1 MRRILAAVLGLM
13 LCISLSACS
22 VTSDSNIQRVIKN
35 RYGYD
40 TVVTGS
46 QDYADVV
53 RNTEGILYQMTYQKD
68 GKNYPFEFFLRREYE
83 ADDLTPEQ
91 EEVLKNPEATE
102 EEIKALN
109 LKAPKERYEYDYDTF
124 ETALFSAWLDSY
136 VKDHPLTQ
144 FASENNLWFMQIQSP
159 EDIEVARKEYIQV
172 ASALIQDEEMSK
184 LVYSQFDVKSAD
196 PVAEGYMLA
205 VAPWSVQTGIDVLE
219 DQFKYYIMPN
229 YAVSMYNLGT
239 DLSGAP
245 AYLTDFLDTIEK
257 DSYTL
262 TLGDKSVDFFLAAGS
277 PIPIARIPEFF
288 DALGVGYSGDYSKFS
303 FSLGGGSVFA
313 GTSVMVDKQM
323 WAVTDESGGP
333 AVSIDN
339 AWVGT
344 SPAITPGDLL
354 HSFLPEATL
363 TCNGVEVSPSSY
375 E

>member
-1 MRRILAAVLGLM
+1 MRRILAAVFGLM

-46 QDYADVV
+46 QDYIDVV

-83 ADDLTPEQ
+83 ADDLTPKQ

-102 EEIKALN
+102 EEIKTLN

-136 VKDHPLTQ
+136 AKDHPLTQ
-144 FASENNLWFMQIQSP
+144 FTSENNLWFMQIQSP
-159 EDIEVARKEYIQV
+159 ADIEVARKEYIQV

-196 PVAEGYMLA
+196 PAAEGYMLA

-219 DQFKYYIMPN
+219 DQFEYYIMPN

-239 DLSGAP
+239 DLSSAP
-245 AYLTDFLDTIEK
+245 AYLTDFLATVEK

-262 TLGDKSVDFFLAAGS
+262 TLGNKSVDFSLAAGS

-288 DALGVGYSGDYSKFS
+288 DALGVEYSGDYSKFS
-303 FSLGGGSVFA
+303 FSLGNGVVFA
-313 GTSVMVDKQM
+313 GTSVMLDEQM

-333 AVSIDN
+333 AVLINN

>member
-46 QDYADVV
+46 QDYVDVV

-68 GKNYPFEFFLRREYE
+68 GKDYPFEFFLRREYE

-124 ETALFSAWLDSY
+124 EAALFSAWLDSY

-184 LVYSQFDVKSAD
+184 LVYSQFEVKSAD
-196 PVAEGYMLA
+196 PATEGYMLA

-219 DQFKYYIMPN
+219 DQFDYYIMPN

-239 DLSGAP
+239 DLSDAP
-245 AYLTDFLDTIEK
+245 AYLTDFLDTLEK

-262 TLGDKSVDFFLAAGS
+262 TLGDKSVNFSLVARS

-288 DALGVGYSGDYSKFS
+288 DTLGVEYSGDYSKFS
-303 FSLGGGSVFA
+303 FSLGDGVVFA
-313 GTSVMVDKQM
+313 GTSVMLDEQM

-344 SPAITPGDLL
+344 SPAITPGDFL

>member
-46 QDYADVV
+46 QDYIDVV

-68 GKNYPFEFFLRREYE
+68 GKDYPFEFFLRREYE

-136 VKDHPLTQ
+136 TKDHPLTQ

-196 PVAEGYMLA
+196 PAAEGYMFA
-205 VAPWSVQTGIDVLE
+205 VAPWSVQTGIDVLD
-219 DQFKYYIMPN
+219 DQFDYYIMPN

-239 DLSGAP
+239 DLSDAP

-262 TLGDKSVDFFLAAGS
+262 TLGDKSVDFSLAAGS

-288 DALGVGYSGDYSKFS
+288 DALGVEYSGDYSKFS

-333 AVSIDN
+333 AVSINN

>member
-22 VTSDSNIQRVIKN
+22 VTSNSNIQRVIKN
-35 RYGYD
+35 RYGYN

-46 QDYADVV
+46 QDYIDVV

-68 GKNYPFEFFLRREYE
+68 GKDYPFEFFLRREYE

-159 EDIEVARKEYIQV
+159 KDIEVARKEYIQV

-196 PVAEGYMLA
+196 PAAEGYMLA
-205 VAPWSVQTGIDVLE
+205 VAPWSVQTGINVLE
-219 DQFKYYIMPN
+219 DQFEYYIMPN

-245 AYLTDFLDTIEK
+245 AYLTDFLATVEK

-262 TLGDKSVDFFLAAGS
+262 TLGNKSVDFSLAAGS

-288 DALGVGYSGDYSKFS
+288 DALGVEYSGDYSKFS

-323 WAVTDESGGP
+323 WAVTDESGEP
-333 AVSIDN
+333 SVLIDN

>member
-68 GKNYPFEFFLRREYE
+68 GKDYPFEFFLRREYE

-124 ETALFSAWLDSY
+124 EMALFSAWLDSY

-159 EDIEVARKEYIQV
+159 KDIEVAHKEYIQV

-196 PVAEGYMLA
+196 PAAEGYMLA

-219 DQFKYYIMPN
+219 DQFEYYIMPN

-262 TLGDKSVDFFLAAGS
+262 TLGDKSVDFSLAAGS

-288 DALGVGYSGDYSKFS
+288 DALGVEYSGDYSKFS
-303 FSLGGGSVFA
+303 FSLGGGTVFA

>member
-1 MRRILAAVLGLM
+1 MRRMLAAVLGLM

-22 VTSDSNIQRVIKN
+22 VTSDSNIQKVIKN

-46 QDYADVV
+46 QDYVDVV
-53 RNTEGILYQMTYQKD
+53 RNTEGILYQMAYQKD
-68 GKNYPFEFFLRREYE
+68 GKDYPFEFFLRREYE
-83 ADDLTPEQ
+83 VEDMTPEQ
-91 EEVLKNPEATE
+91 EEVLKDPEATE
-102 EEIKALN
+102 EEIEALN

-124 ETALFSAWLDSY
+124 EMALFSAWLDSY
-136 VKDHPLTQ
+136 VQDHPLTQ
-144 FASENNLWFMQIQSP
+144 FAAENNLWFMQIQSP

-184 LVYSQFDVKSAD
+184 FVYSQFEVKSAD
-196 PVAEGYMLA
+196 PMADDYMIA
-205 VAPWSVQTGIDVLE
+205 TAPWSVQTGIDALK
-219 DQFKYYIMPN
+219 DQFDYSIMPN

-262 TLGDKSVDFFLAAGS
+262 TLGDKSVDFSLVVGS

-288 DALGVGYSGDYSKFS
+288 DALGVEYSGDYSKFS
-303 FSLGGGSVFA
+303 FSVGDGEVFA
-313 GTSVMVDKQM
+313 GTSVMVDGQL
-323 WAVTDESGGP
+323 WAVTDESGEP
-333 AVSIDN
+333 SALIDN

-344 SPAITPGDLL
+344 SPAITPGDFL

>member
-35 RYGYD
+35 RYGYN

-46 QDYADVV
+46 QDYIDVV

-68 GKNYPFEFFLRREYE
+68 GKDYPFEFFLRREYE

-184 LVYSQFDVKSAD
+184 LVYSQFDIKSAD
-196 PVAEGYMLA
+196 PSAEGYMLA

-219 DQFKYYIMPN
+219 DQFNYYIMPN

-239 DLSGAP
+239 DLSDAP
-245 AYLTDFLDTIEK
+245 VYLTDFLDTLEK

-262 TLGDKSVDFFLAAGS
+262 TLGDKSVNFSLVAGS

-288 DALGVGYSGDYSKFS
+288 DALGVEYSGDYSKFS

-333 AVSIDN
+333 SVLIDN

-363 TCNGVEVSPSSY
+363 ICNGVEVSPSSY